1 MFTLYYFIVFYFS
14 LVILSHSL
22 LHYTTH
28 YVATVYIYVKNS
40 LISKNYIIGVS
51 TFYISYLL
59 IGGREVHPGL
69 HFTPQYVGKP
79 SLAIGPDCLLQ
90 DGTTHHLTY
99 SPSRRAPLFWSTLC
113 YTLM

>member
-28 YVATVYIYVKNS
+28 YVATVYIYIKNS

-59 IGGREVHPGL
+59 IGDREVHPGL
-69 HFTPQYVGKP
+69 HFTPQYVG
-79 SLAIGPDCLLQ
+79 
-90 DGTTHHLTY
+90 
-99 SPSRRAPLFWSTLC
+99 
-113 YTLM
+113 